1 MDKSNFQHLN
11 VVLNQRIA
19 VVTIHRPEKRN
30 ALSPEVLTEITT
42 AFKSLPLDPEI
53 NVIIL
58 TGGEQ
63 YFSAGFDLNEIRK
76 LEKVNNEDY
85 IALFHETYRSILFCP
100 LPVICAVG
108 GAAIAGGF
116 DLTMM
121 CDFRYASDKAKFGQR
136 EIALSLTPILDP
148 LWRIVGLGIAKELTL
163 TGRIYDASEAKLI
176 GYVNEIYP
184 DGQLLQNVLEI
195 ASNMSQFDRQC
206 LIETKQLS
214 HQTLNQDLGS
224 SMQTQEWLF
233 RTYIGSKE
241 NHQRIDS
248 LLEKMKKNKS

>member
-1 MDKSNFQHLN
+1 MDISNFQYIN
-11 VVLNQRIA
+11 VVFSQRVA
-19 VVTIHRPEKRN
+19 TVTIHRPEKRN
-30 ALSPEVLTEITT
+30 ALSPEVLSEITK
-42 AFKSLPLDPEI
+42 AFKSSPLEAEV
-53 NVIIL
+53 NVIVL

-76 LEKVNNEDY
+76 LEKLNNEAY
-85 IALFHETYRSILFCP
+85 TALFHETYRSILFCP

-148 LWRIVGLGIAKELTL
+148 LWRIIGLGRAKELTL

-176 GYVNEIYP
+176 GYVNDIYP
-184 DGQLLQNVLEI
+184 DGQLLQNVFKI
-195 ASNMSQFDRQC
+195 ASDMAQFDRQC
-206 LIETKQLS
+206 LTETKQLS
-214 HQTLNQDLGS
+214 QQLLNQDLDS
-224 SMQTQEWLF
+224 SMRIQEWLF

-241 NHQRIDS
+241 NHQRIDT
-248 LLEKMKKNKS
+248 LLETLKKNKH